1 MKTLITIVI
10 TLVVAGG
17 LFFAVSRGASGFGK
31 PAEATMV
38 RVEPAK
44 RGELVETVSAPGTI
58 RARSKVSISARVSA
72 RIEDL
77 PKPAGSIVRVDDVL
91 VQLDS
96 TDLEAQLRA
105 AQARYSA
112 QEQQITVAEVRLKAQ
127 ESTIASIDI
136 QLQDARRELA
146 RQQQLLENRDVSQQA
161 VDQAQARVDQL
172 QAQKLSQEQQ
182 LEADRANQ
190 LVLTHQLEAADAD
203 IARARDNLSYTTIKS
218 PIDGVVTRVNAERGE
233 LVVTGTMNN
242 AGTVILEVADLSAM
256 IVEARVDES
265 VIAAVREKQRANV
278 RMQAYPGRVFGGSVL
293 TVALAE
299 TEVVRDGSKHYKCEI
314 LMDST
319 DERIFSGLTADV
331 DIETARHV
339 NVLRIPSQ
347 AVLGRAVDDLPPAMR
362 DLPEVD
368 RSRTFATV
376 VYRLIDGKAVVTPV
390 RVGAS
395 DLTHTAIE
403 SGLQEGDRVIVGPY
417 KVLEAIAHD
426 QAVKPE
432 DATATTV
439 PASSTGPTS
448 TP

>member
-1 MKTLITIVI
+1 
-10 TLVVAGG
+10 
-17 LFFAVSRGASGFGK
+17 
-31 PAEATMV
+31 
-38 RVEPAK
+38 
-44 RGELVETVSAPGTI
+44 
-58 RARSKVSISARVSA
+58 
-72 RIEDL
+72 
-77 PKPAGSIVRVDDVL
+77 
-91 VQLDS
+91 
-96 TDLEAQLRA
+96 
-105 AQARYSA
+105 
-112 QEQQITVAEVRLKAQ
+112 
-127 ESTIASIDI
+127 
-136 QLQDARRELA
+136 
-146 RQQQLLENRDVSQQA
+146 
-161 VDQAQARVDQL
+161 
-172 QAQKLSQEQQ
+172 
-182 LEADRANQ
+182 
-190 LVLTHQLEAADAD
+190 
-203 IARARDNLSYTTIKS
+203 
-218 PIDGVVTRVNAERGE
+218 
-233 LVVTGTMNN
+233 MNN

-432 DATATTV
+432 DSTATTA
-439 PASSTGPTS
+439 PAPSTGPTS

>member
-1 MKTLITIVI
+1 MKTILTIILTALIC
-10 TLVVAGG
+10 GG
-17 LFFAVSRGASGFGK
+17 AFIALSRGSGFGR
-31 PAEATMV
+31 PPEPTSV
-38 RVEPAK
+38 RVEPAR

-77 PKPAGSIVRVDDVL
+77 PHPAGSTVRVRDVL
-91 VQLDS
+91 VKLDS

-112 QEQQITVAEVRLKAQ
+112 QQQQITVAEVRLKSQ
-127 ESTIASIDI
+127 ESTIASVDI
-136 QLQDARRELA
+136 QLQDARRELS
-146 RQQQLLENRDVSQQA
+146 RQRQLLENRDVSQQA

-182 LEADRANQ
+182 LEADRAN
-190 LVLTHQLEAADAD
+190 LVVLKHQLEAADAD
-203 IARARDNLSYTTIKS
+203 IARARDNLSYTTIRS

-265 VIAAVREKQRANV
+265 VIASVREKQRANV
-278 RMQAYPGRVFGGSVL
+278 RMQAYPGRVFKGSVL

-299 TEVVRDGSKHYKCEI
+299 TEVARDGSKHYKCEI
-314 LMDST
+314 LMDAT
-319 DERIFSGLTADV
+319 NERIFSGLTADV
-331 DIETARHV
+331 DIETARHPS
-339 NVLRIPSQ
+339 VLRVPSQ
-347 AVLGRAVDDLPPAMR
+347 AVLGRAVDDLPPSMR

-368 RSRTFATV
+368 RTRTFATV
-376 VYRLIDGKAVVTPV
+376 VYRIVDGKAVVTPV
-390 RVGAS
+390 RVGPS

-403 SGLQEGDRVIVGPY
+403 SGLKAGDLVVVGPY
-417 KVLEAIAHD
+417 KVLEAIGHD
-426 QAVKPE
+426 QAIRSE
-432 DATATTV
+432 ADAAAASIGAAPATS
-439 PASSTGPTS
+439 PAP
-448 TP
+448 